1 MATRFDRWA
10 GTYEDSALQPVL
22 FVPVQQTALQLA
34 QQFLPRPRRVLDV
47 GCGTG
52 RLLRH
57 ARQRY
62 PGAELVGV
70 DLAGRMLAAAVAAT
84 PVELAIRYVHAGA
97 ERLPFADDLF
107 DLVFATMSV
116 RHWSDRAAGIA
127 EIGRVL
133 TPGAVVVLADVF
145 PGPCRRR
152 AVTVPPLRRRRR
164 AGVPAELASVLAE
177 HRLVVVGCDQT
188 RWLRLPDV
196 QVIAARRQPAPP
208 PARRPAPPPLPA
220 EGTWQVR
227 LAPGGVG
234 GGQGS

>member
-10 GTYEDSALQPVL
+10 STYEDSALQPVL
-22 FVPVQQTALQLA
+22 FVPVHQTVLHLT

-70 DLAGRMLAAAVAAT
+70 DLAGRMLEAAVAAT
-84 PVELAIRYVHAGA
+84 PTELAIRYVHACA
-97 ERLPFADDLF
+97 EQLPFTDELF

-116 RHWSDRAAGIA
+116 RHWTDRAAGIA

-145 PGPCRRR
+145 PASCRRR

-164 AGVPAELASVLAE
+164 PSVPAELDSVLAA
-177 HRLVVVGCDQT
+177 HRLAVVGFDHT

-196 QVIAARRQPAPP
+196 QVIAAQHQPAAA
-208 PARRPAPPPLPA
+208 PAL
-220 EGTWQVR
+220 G
-227 LAPGGVG
+227 
-234 GGQGS
+234 